1 MNIYSDIVLF
11 AVSLLV
17 NLLLFG
23 ILVAVGIAAA
33 FRLIPNINPRVYYV
47 ISVAAF
53 LIAIFVPLTVTFQ
66 VIFNTLPV
74 STAAVSP
81 EKESIGEISTPG
93 TNQSIVTTLQ
103 VIEQDV
109 IERTTTPL
117 KTNLLGDF
125 IFFISNSLI
134 GIFSLG
140 LWIII
145 SAYLL
150 FQEITGHRKLQKSR
164 DNWQVADARERKE
177 LFCPEDIR
185 LYFADNQSPYTAGF
199 LRPAVVF
206 PKNFSINLSPD
217 SIRFIVYH
225 EIAHVRWLDP
235 LVNAVLR
242 TFRALFWVSPALWF
256 LEYIAK
262 REREAA
268 ADYAALSAISNLN
281 NNREAANEYAELLL
295 SIAKIASHNSKQSP
309 ASLTAVYFGGAS
321 LLENRIQRL
330 LIGYSSPTPIRSF
343 LATAAFSAVFIGMA
357 YIPVVSKPAGA
368 IYPELSVNELGS
380 KTSEDIWDSIKQ
392 GFAITDNSKKI
403 SSVEKSINSEGES
416 KKALTLSESETD
428 LKTAPTIKEDINS
441 DSETK
446 QDTVKT
452 ASSFGNIKEM
462 PDGAST
468 NAIADEIATEVA
480 ILIATAIADEI
491 ANPAA
496 GDLTSNKY
504 EQESKPVNHDK
515 SPDFID
521 EMASIGYA
529 NLSVSQLVKLKQA
542 GVTTSYVKSLR
553 TVGLGNLSVGE
564 IANLG
569 FAGVTSGFVKKL
581 RSIGYGNLSA
591 GQLAEF
597 GFHGVT
603 PAFINSMRA
612 AGLENL
618 SPQELISLR
627 VSNIT
632 PEFAGRARNQSNVIT
647 IKQIIDL
654 KRNGSLNKSD
664 E

>member
-11 AVSLLV
+11 AVSLLF

-23 ILVAVGIAAA
+23 ILIAVGIAVS

-53 LIAIFVPLTVTFQ
+53 LIAILVPLTVTFQ
-66 VIFNTLPV
+66 VFFNTLPV
-74 STAAVSP
+74 STTAVST
-81 EKESIGEISTPG
+81 EKESIVEISTAG

-109 IERTTTPL
+109 IERTVTPP
-117 KTNLLGDF
+117 KTNFMGDF
-125 IFFISNSLI
+125 IFSISNSLI

-140 LWIII
+140 LWILI

-164 DNWQVADARERKE
+164 NNWQVADARERKE

-185 LYFADNQSPYTAGF
+185 LYFADNQSPYTVGF

-206 PKNFSINLSPD
+206 PKKFSINLSPD

-225 EIAHVRWLDP
+225 EIAHARWLDP
-235 LVNAVLR
+235 LINAVLR

-268 ADYAALSAISNLN
+268 ADYAALSTISNLN

-330 LIGYSSPTPIRSF
+330 LIGYSSPTPIGAF

-357 YIPVVSKPAGA
+357 YIPVLSKPARST
-368 IYPELSVNELGS
+368 YPELSVNELGS

-403 SSVEKSINSEGES
+403 SSVEKSINSEEES
-416 KKALTLSESETD
+416 KKALMLSESKTD
-428 LKTAPTIKEDINS
+428 LNTAPAIKQDINA

-468 NAIADEIATEVA
+468 NAIADGIATEVA
-480 ILIATAIADEI
+480 IPIATAIADDI
-491 ANPAA
+491 ANPTAS
-496 GDLTSNKY
+496 DLTNNKY
-504 EQESKPVNHDK
+504 EPESKPVNHDK

-521 EMASIGYA
+521 EMASVGYT

-542 GVTTSYVKSLR
+542 GVTASYVKGFR
-553 TVGLGNLSVGE
+553 AIGLTNLSIEE
-564 IANLG
+564 IVNLG
-569 FAGVTSGFVKKL
+569 FAGVTSESAKKL
-581 RSIGYGNLSA
+581 RSIGYGNLSLQ
-591 GQLAEF
+591 QLASF
-597 GFHGVT
+597 GYFSVT
-603 PAFINSMRA
+603 PAFINSMRS
-612 AGLENL
+612 AGFGNL
-618 SPQELISLR
+618 SPEELISLR

-632 PEFAGRARNQSNVIT
+632 PEFAGRARNQSNGIT